1 MRIWIVGIKCI
12 SDLKNSFTPNG
23 SGLQR
28 EEKINFKPKPDRDKK
43 FNFLE
48 FGYYQVF

>member
-1 MRIWIVGIKCI
+1 MKCI
-12 SDLKNSFTPNG
+12 SDLKNSVTPSG

-28 EEKINFKPKPDRDKK
+28 EEKINFKSKPDIDKK